1 MATVPN
7 QTKLVMLAAR
17 GLAELQDDD
26 LRGERLNLELEVS
39 VWLRRTGA
47 ELSSVP
53 RSLMA
58 LRAAL
63 LEASALDAESEPL
76 PLVVADTQ
84 HAVANLCVYLHGLI
98 GRAARSVEVDRKEL
112 VESALARLAT
122 QTAGARRSS

>member
-26 LRGERLNLELEVS
+26 LRGERLNLELELS

-47 ELSSVP
+47 ELSTVP

-58 LRAAL
+58 LRAAI
-63 LEASALDAESEPL
+63 LESSTLDADSEPL
-76 PLVVADTQ
+76 PLLVADTQ

-98 GRAARSVEVDRKEL
+98 GRAARSIEVDRKEL
-112 VESALARLAT
+112 IEAALSHLAPPS
-122 QTAGARRSS
+122 AGARRSS